1 MQHSLLSFKES
12 LEKKAAATKKN
23 GKSDDSTNDNNVYIP
38 KMPNQMSK
46 NEKQQRQQQ
55 QRRCDENSSVKKK
68 RNVISPSES
77 HKARNV
83 VASDVL
89 ANEKSQVA
97 ESAHFIHMMGKV
109 TTYQEKICQYIER
122 LREIINE
129 PPLLEDI
136 NDLNKRQR
144 RATEF
149 TNRLVRNH
157 IFPIGRL
164 VRRFFK
170 PSMSTPC
177 LCSISCVHL
186 YFILLSS
193 LFIIVCRLKKFV

>member
-1 MQHSLLSFKES
+1 MNFLTHFDHSIFLYFLNLQQSLPSSKELLEN
-12 LEKKAAATKKN
+12 KATTKKN
-23 GKSDDSTNDNNVYIP
+23 EKSDDSTNDNNVYIP

-55 QRRCDENSSVKKK
+55 PCDENSSVKKK

-77 HKARNV
+77 HKAQNV
-83 VASDVL
+83 VASDVN
-89 ANEKSQVA
+89 ANEKSHA
-97 ESAHFIHMMGKV
+97 AKSAHFIHVMGKV
-109 TTYQEKICQYIER
+109 TKYQEKICQYIER
-122 LREIINE
+122 FQEIINN
-129 PPLLEDI
+129 PPQLEDI

-164 VRRFFK
+164 VRRFF
-170 PSMSTPC
+170 
-177 LCSISCVHL
+177 
-186 YFILLSS
+186 
-193 LFIIVCRLKKFV
+193 

>member
-1 MQHSLLSFKES
+1 MQQSILSFKES
-12 LEKKAAATKKN
+12 LGSKATTKK
-23 GKSDDSTNDNNVYIP
+23 DDSTNDNNVYIP

-46 NEKQQRQQQ
+46 NEKQQRQQ
-55 QRRCDENSSVKKK
+55 RSCDENSSVKKK

-77 HKARNV
+77 HKAQNV
-83 VASDVL
+83 VASDVH
-89 ANEKSQVA
+89 ANEKSQA
-97 ESAHFIHMMGKV
+97 AKSAHFIHAMGKV

-122 LREIINE
+122 LQEIITD

-164 VRRFFK
+164 VRRFFLNLT
-170 PSMSTPC
+170 SALNS
-177 LCSISCVHL
+177 
-186 YFILLSS
+186 
-193 LFIIVCRLKKFV
+193 

>member
-1 MQHSLLSFKES
+1 
-12 LEKKAAATKKN
+12 
-23 GKSDDSTNDNNVYIP
+23 
-38 KMPNQMSK
+38 MPNQMSK
-46 NEKQQRQQQ
+46 NEKQQRQQ
-55 QRRCDENSSVKKK
+55 RHGDENSSVKKK

-77 HKARNV
+77 HKAQNA

-89 ANEKSQVA
+89 TNEKSQAA
-97 ESAHFIHMMGKV
+97 ESAHFIHVMGKV
-109 TTYQEKICQYIER
+109 TAYQEKICQYIER
-122 LREIINE
+122 LREIIIE

-170 PSMSTPC
+170 PYI
-177 LCSISCVHL
+177 SIKITMPFFL
-186 YFILLSS
+186 LFYFMRTSIFHSLIIPFSS
-193 LFIIVCRLKKFV
+193 LYACNDVD

>member
-1 MQHSLLSFKES
+1 
-12 LEKKAAATKKN
+12 
-23 GKSDDSTNDNNVYIP
+23 
-38 KMPNQMSK
+38 MPNQMSK
-46 NEKQQRQQQ
+46 NEKQQRQQ
-55 QRRCDENSSVKKK
+55 RHGDENSSVKKK

-77 HKARNV
+77 HKAQNA

-89 ANEKSQVA
+89 TNEKSQAA
-97 ESAHFIHMMGKV
+97 ESAHFIHVMGKV
-109 TTYQEKICQYIER
+109 TAYQEKICQYIER
-122 LREIINE
+122 LREIIIE

-170 PSMSTPC
+170 PYI
-177 LCSISCVHL
+177 SIKNHHAFFL
-186 YFILLSS
+186 LFYFMRTSIFHSLIIPFSS
-193 LFIIVCRLKKFV
+193 LYACNDVD